1 MNGWVGAMLKLSFAE
16 VGVMAVN
23 YWYVGEEKKLIIVAL
38 FLDEGY
44 LLLNKGFCAS

>member
-23 YWYVGEEKKLIIVAL
+23 YWYVGEEKNNTCCII
-38 FLDEGY
+38 FG
-44 LLLNKGFCAS
+44 